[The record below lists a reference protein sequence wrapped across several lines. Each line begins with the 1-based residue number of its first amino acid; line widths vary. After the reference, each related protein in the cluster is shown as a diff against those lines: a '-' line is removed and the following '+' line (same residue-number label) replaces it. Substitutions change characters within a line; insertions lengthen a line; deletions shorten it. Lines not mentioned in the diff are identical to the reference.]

1 MRAALILAFALALAS
16 GAGAATADPTE
27 AWKPIHAFIGTWKG
41 VRPAAQGAVKVT
53 RTYASAPTNHHIEIT
68 EKGGDRSRAVWG
80 VVSFDPQR
88 QALVLRHFAADG
100 AASDVAH
107 DPAATTG
114 DQLVFASADSEG
126 ARTRITYE
134 RAGWRNFVER
144 IELASGSGPYTL
156 VSETRFVRQ
165 D

>member
-1 MRAALILAFALALAS
+1 MRAALILAIALAFAS
-16 GAGAATADPTE
+16 GASAATVDPTE
-27 AWKPIHAFIGTWKG
+27 VWRPIHTFIGTWKG
-41 VRPAAQGAVKVT
+41 VRPGTEGAVKVT

-68 EKGGDRSRAVWG
+68 EKGGDRARAVWG

-88 QALVLRHFAADG
+88 QGLVLRHFAPDG
-100 AASDVAH
+100 SASDVAL
-107 DPAATTG
+107 DPSASTG
-114 DQLVFASADSEG
+114 DQLVFASAGAEG

-144 IELASGSGPYTL
+144 IELATGSGPFTL